1 MEKIKT
7 SRILLALAAVSLA
20 VAISHIASS
29 LVAALYIIGIVGA
42 SLYLSYLFKSDNYD
56 SIFAVP
62 TYGIFDA
69 TDLVVPS
76 VTTTAKTDNADDAD
90 TKDAAKAVDD
100 DKTFVT
106 VMTSNS
112 VVAKDDKAVKAD
124 SAPATKADS
133 AAPTKADSAAPGKAE
148 CPAAPS
154 PSTVAWIGS
163 RLEGW
168 LRAKGFVE
176 HDISI
181 KDVAAASRLKVDD
194 IRCWLTATD
203 NGMFSQWLSRL
214 RTDHAKLLLRNNP
227 AWSIDMVA
235 DKCGFTHRQ
244 SLARAFKKETGQSP
258 TEWAGAGE

>member
-1 MEKIKT
+1 M
-7 SRILLALAAVSLA
+7 
-20 VAISHIASS
+20 AISHIASS
-29 LVAALYIIGIVGA
+29 LVVALYIIGIVGA

-62 TYGIFDA
+62 TYGIFGA
-69 TDLVVPS
+69 TGLVVPS
-76 VTTTAKTDNADDAD
+76 VTTAKTDNADDAD

-100 DKTFVT
+100 AKTAVT
-106 VMTSNS
+106 VKTSNT

-124 SAPATKADS
+124 SAPA
-133 AAPTKADSAAPGKAE
+133 TKADSAAPGKAE

-168 LRAKGFVE
+168 LQAKGFVE

-258 TEWAGAGE
+258 TEWAGARE

>member
-69 TDLVVPS
+69 TGLVVPS
-76 VTTTAKTDNADDAD
+76 VTTAKTDNADDAD

-100 DKTFVT
+100 AKTAVT
-106 VMTSNS
+106 VKTSNT

-124 SAPATKADS
+124 SAPA
-133 AAPTKADSAAPGKAE
+133 TKADSAAPGKAE

-168 LRAKGFVE
+168 LQAKGFVE

>member
-29 LVAALYIIGIVGA
+29 LVAALYLIGIIGA

-69 TDLVVPS
+69 KDLVVPS
-76 VTTTAKTDNADDAD
+76 VTTAKTDNADDAD

-100 DKTFVT
+100 DKTVVT
-106 VMTSNS
+106 VKTSNT
-112 VVAKDDKAVKAD
+112 VVAKDDKAVMAD
-124 SAPATKADS
+124 SAPA
-133 AAPTKADSAAPGKAE
+133 TKADSAAPGKAE

-168 LRAKGFVE
+168 LQAKGFVE

-227 AWSIDMVA
+227 ALSIDMVA

-258 TEWAGAGE
+258 TEWAGARE

>member
-76 VTTTAKTDNADDAD
+76 VTTAKTDNEDAAD

-100 DKTFVT
+100 DKTVVT
-106 VMTSNS
+106 VKTSNT

-133 AAPTKADSAAPGKAE
+133 AAP
-148 CPAAPS
+148 S

-168 LRAKGFVE
+168 LQAKGFVE

>member
-62 TYGIFDA
+62 TYGIFGA
-69 TDLVVPS
+69 TGLVVPS
-76 VTTTAKTDNADDAD
+76 VTTAKTDNADDAD

-100 DKTFVT
+100 AKTAVT
-106 VMTSNS
+106 VKTSNT

-124 SAPATKADS
+124 SAPA
-133 AAPTKADSAAPGKAE
+133 TKADSAAPGKAE

-168 LRAKGFVE
+168 LQAKGFVE

-258 TEWAGAGE
+258 TEWAGARE

>member
-69 TDLVVPS
+69 KDLVVPS
-76 VTTTAKTDNADDAD
+76 VTTAKTDNADDAD

-100 DKTFVT
+100 DKTVVT
-106 VMTSNS
+106 VKTSNT
-112 VVAKDDKAVKAD
+112 VVAKDDKAVMAD
-124 SAPATKADS
+124 SAPA
-133 AAPTKADSAAPGKAE
+133 TKADSAAPGKAE

-168 LRAKGFVE
+168 LQAKGFVE

-227 AWSIDMVA
+227 ALSIDMVA

>member
-76 VTTTAKTDNADDAD
+76 VTTAKTDNEDAAD

-100 DKTFVT
+100 DKTVVT
-106 VMTSNS
+106 VKTSNT

-124 SAPATKADS
+124 SAPA
-133 AAPTKADSAAPGKAE
+133 TKADSAAPGKAE

-168 LRAKGFVE
+168 LQAKGFVE

>member
-69 TDLVVPS
+69 KDLVVPS
-76 VTTTAKTDNADDAD
+76 VTTAKTDNADDAD

-100 DKTFVT
+100 DKTVVT
-106 VMTSNS
+106 VKTSNT
-112 VVAKDDKAVKAD
+112 VVAKDDKAVMAD
-124 SAPATKADS
+124 SAPA
-133 AAPTKADSAAPGKAE
+133 TKADSAAPGKAE

-168 LRAKGFVE
+168 LQAKGFVE

-227 AWSIDMVA
+227 ALSIDMVA

-258 TEWAGAGE
+258 TEWAGARE

>member
-62 TYGIFDA
+62 TYGIFGA

-100 DKTFVT
+100 DKTVVT
-106 VMTSNS
+106 VKTSNT
-112 VVAKDDKAVKAD
+112 VVAKDDKAVMAD
-124 SAPATKADS
+124 SAPA
-133 AAPTKADSAAPGKAE
+133 TKADSAAPGKAE

-168 LRAKGFVE
+168 LQAKGFVE

-227 AWSIDMVA
+227 ALSIDMVA

-258 TEWAGAGE
+258 KEWAGAGE

>member
-76 VTTTAKTDNADDAD
+76 VTTAKTDNADDAD

-100 DKTFVT
+100 DKTVVT
-106 VMTSNS
+106 VKTSNT
-112 VVAKDDKAVKAD
+112 VVAKDDKAVMAD
-124 SAPATKADS
+124 SAPA
-133 AAPTKADSAAPGKAE
+133 TKADSAAPGKAE

-168 LRAKGFVE
+168 LQAKGFVE

-227 AWSIDMVA
+227 ALSIDMVA

>member
-7 SRILLALAAVSLA
+7 SRILLALAAVSLV

-29 LVAALYIIGIVGA
+29 LVAALYLIGIVGA

-62 TYGIFDA
+62 TYGIFGA
-69 TDLVVPS
+69 TGLVVPS

-100 DKTFVT
+100 DKTVVT
-106 VMTSNS
+106 VKTSNT

-124 SAPATKADS
+124 SAPA
-133 AAPTKADSAAPGKAE
+133 TKADSAAPGKAE

-168 LRAKGFVE
+168 LQAKGFVE

-258 TEWAGAGE
+258 TEWASTGE

>member
-76 VTTTAKTDNADDAD
+76 VTTAKTDNENAAD

-100 DKTFVT
+100 DKTVVT
-106 VMTSNS
+106 VKMSNT
-112 VVAKDDKAVKAD
+112 VVAKDDKAVMAD
-124 SAPATKADS
+124 SAPA
-133 AAPTKADSAAPGKAE
+133 TKADSAAPGKAE

-168 LRAKGFVE
+168 LQAKGFVE

-258 TEWAGAGE
+258 TEWASTGE

>member
-62 TYGIFDA
+62 TYGIFGA
-69 TDLVVPS
+69 TGLVVPS

-100 DKTFVT
+100 DKTVVT
-106 VMTSNS
+106 VKTSNT
-112 VVAKDDKAVKAD
+112 VVAKDDKAVMAD
-124 SAPATKADS
+124 SAPA
-133 AAPTKADSAAPGKAE
+133 TKADSAAPGKAE

-168 LRAKGFVE
+168 LQAKGFVE

-227 AWSIDMVA
+227 ALSIDMVA

>member
-29 LVAALYIIGIVGA
+29 LVAALYLIGIVGA

-76 VTTTAKTDNADDAD
+76 VTTTAKTANADDAD

-100 DKTFVT
+100 DKTAVT
-106 VMTSNS
+106 VKTSNT
-112 VVAKDDKAVKAD
+112 VVAKDDKAVMAD
-124 SAPATKADS
+124 SAPA
-133 AAPTKADSAAPGKAE
+133 TKADSAAPGKAE

-168 LRAKGFVE
+168 LQAKGFVE

>member
-69 TDLVVPS
+69 KDLVVPS
-76 VTTTAKTDNADDAD
+76 VTTAKTDNADDAD

-100 DKTFVT
+100 DKTVVT
-106 VMTSNS
+106 VKTSNT
-112 VVAKDDKAVKAD
+112 VVAKDDKAVMAD

-133 AAPTKADSAAPGKAE
+133 
-148 CPAAPS
+148 AAPS

-168 LRAKGFVE
+168 LQAKGFVE

>member
-76 VTTTAKTDNADDAD
+76 VTTAKTDNADDAD

-100 DKTFVT
+100 DKTVVT
-106 VMTSNS
+106 VKTSNT
-112 VVAKDDKAVKAD
+112 VVAKDDKAVMAD
-124 SAPATKADS
+124 SAPA
-133 AAPTKADSAAPGKAE
+133 TKADSAAPGKAE

-168 LRAKGFVE
+168 LQAKGFVE